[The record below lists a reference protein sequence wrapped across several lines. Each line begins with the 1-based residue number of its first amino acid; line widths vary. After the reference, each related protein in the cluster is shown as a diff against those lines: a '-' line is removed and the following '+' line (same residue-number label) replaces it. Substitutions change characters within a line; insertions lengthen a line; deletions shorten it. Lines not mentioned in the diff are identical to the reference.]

1 MQYEVAT
8 TEDFDQWLD
17 SQDAAVRELI
27 ATRITRAQSGLL
39 GDHASVG
46 DKVSELRLHNG
57 PGYRVYYTIQGRVLI
72 ILLCGGE
79 KGSQKR
85 DIRKAKGMVA
95 DL

>member
-1 MQYEVAT
+1 MQYEVAS
-8 TEDFDQWLD
+8 TEEFDEWLD
-17 SQDAAVRELI
+17 SQEESVRELI

-46 DKVSELRLHNG
+46 GKVSELRLHSG

-85 DIRKAKGMVA
+85 DIKKAKGMVA